1 MHGQAQRTQQSC
13 GQRTCGVASA
23 QARRA
28 AFRNASACMQIRIAC
43 CGRARTQ
50 LLKPQYF
57 SVVIVVVTTVD
68 DMWRELEG
76 GVG

>member
-1 MHGQAQRTQQSC
+1 
-13 GQRTCGVASA
+13 
-23 QARRA
+23 
-28 AFRNASACMQIRIAC
+28 MQIRIAC